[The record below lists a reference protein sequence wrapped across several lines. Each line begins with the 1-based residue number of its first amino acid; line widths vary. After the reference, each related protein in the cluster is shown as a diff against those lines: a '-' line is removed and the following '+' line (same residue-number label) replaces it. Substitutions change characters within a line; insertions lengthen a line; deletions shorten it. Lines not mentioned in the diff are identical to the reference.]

1 MTQEVKSALVHFMG
15 GNAPECKWAQ
25 GLLWNLNN
33 WFNLFVSFTAF
44 PASGLQLYW
53 FEPVMLFRPFHTFHL
68 ICPVTSSCV
77 RKPRQD
83 YWI

>member
-33 WFNLFVSFTAF
+33 WFNLFVSFTASQ
-44 PASGLQLYW
+44 PVVWASDALQAI
-53 FEPVMLFRPFHTFHL
+53 PHIPFNM
-68 ICPVTSSCV
+68 SCN
-77 RKPRQD
+77 
-83 YWI
+83 